1 MLIQFECLDTNAI
14 LSSSTPDGVRYLE
27 LFLKEYSIT
36 TGETNLNA
44 GCRKCIANYLIT
56 YQKIK
61 GKMDNANKSQ
71 YRLKEKYNN
80 ISLEFGSNV
89 FVNNLNLTD
98 EYAEILLKLHKKED
112 LFEVYPTD
120 KIIEKTVENKPSRKF
135 KKK

>member
-1 MLIQFECLDTNAI
+1 
-14 LSSSTPDGVRYLE
+14 
-27 LFLKEYSIT
+27 
-36 TGETNLNA
+36 
-44 GCRKCIANYLIT
+44 
-56 YQKIK
+56 
-61 GKMDNANKSQ
+61 MDNANKSQ